1 MSTGANVLLIILLI
15 TTIVCFVVLTVYAV
29 KLIISMTKLSDNANV
44 IATSVQKEIEPTL
57 KELQE
62 AAKSINSIANT
73 ADEKF
78 ANVKSGLTSV
88 IGITSQLGG
97 KLKSF
102 SKGILKGIAF
112 GLNLLKK

>member
-1 MSTGANVLLIILLI
+1 MSASFGLTILQYATYICLLVLFYFI
-15 TTIVCFVVLTVYAV
+15 A
-29 KLIISMTKLSDNANV
+29 KLIISLTRLSDNTNV
-44 IATSVQKEIEPTL
+44 IATSIQKEIEPTL
-57 KELQE
+57 KELQQ

-78 ANVKSGLTSV
+78 AGVKSGLTTVVGAGS
-88 IGITSQLGG
+88 ILGG

-102 SKGILKGIAF
+102 SKGILKGLAF

>member
-1 MSTGANVLLIILLI
+1 MDLISILII
-15 TTIVCFVVLTVYAV
+15 T
-29 KLIISMTKLSDNANV
+29 LIIVTAVCVVILTYFGAKLFISATRLSDNANV

-78 ANVKSGLTSV
+78 TGIKSGLSSV
-88 IGITSQLGG
+88 VGASAILGG

-102 SKGILKGIAF
+102 SKGILKGISF

>member
-1 MSTGANVLLIILLI
+1 MDLTTILIIALLI
-15 TTIVCFVVLTVYAV
+15 TTIVCVIVLAVFVG
-29 KLIISMTKLSDNANV
+29 KLLISVTRLSDNANI

-78 ANVKSGLTSV
+78 NGIKSGLTSIV
-88 IGITSQLGG
+88 GASSHLGG